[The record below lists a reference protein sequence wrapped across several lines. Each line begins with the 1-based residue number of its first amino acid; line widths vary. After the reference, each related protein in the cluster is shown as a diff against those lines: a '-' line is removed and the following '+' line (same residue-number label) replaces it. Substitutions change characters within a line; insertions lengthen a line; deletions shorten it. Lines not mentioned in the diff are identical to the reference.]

1 VLALVRVVLA
11 IAMTYYGWPKMR
23 DLKSNAPVLRQLG
36 RLPESGLGA
45 KSMAKKPALTKTQL
59 QTLRRRLED
68 ERKRLLRVI
77 EIAEAVPTR
86 NEEAIEFDEA
96 GQRGAEEE
104 HGIELAEQERS
115 LLTEIEHALAKMDA
129 GTYGVSEKS
138 GAPIPYAR
146 LRAVPWARSEADQ

>member
-1 VLALVRVVLA
+1 
-11 IAMTYYGWPKMR
+11 
-23 DLKSNAPVLRQLG
+23 
-36 RLPESGLGA
+36 
-45 KSMAKKPALTKTQL
+45 MAKKPALTKTQL

-115 LLTEIEHALAKMDA
+115 LLTEIEHALAKLDA
-129 GTYGVSEKS
+129 GTYGVSEES